1 MGIKR
6 ELILLSNK
14 IFLFIIFLIGN
25 KELEYI
31 FVFGLEFGLVNSITY
46 DGYKEWV
53 NNVVYML
60 AIGCV
65 NGMIFPIWR
74 IYFIIKYMEAI

>member
-1 MGIKR
+1 MGIKYA
-6 ELILLSNK
+6 LILFNQL
-14 IFLFIIFLIGN
+14 FLFIVFLIVN
-25 KELEYI
+25 KELKYI
-31 FVFGLEFGLVNSITY
+31 CVFGLEFGLVNSITY

-65 NGMIFPIWR
+65 NDIIFPIWP
-74 IYFIIKYMEAI
+74 IYFIVKYLEAI

>member
-6 ELILLSNK
+6 ELMLSNK
-14 IFLFIIFLIGN
+14 IFLFIMFLIAN

-46 DGYKEWV
+46 DGYTELV

-60 AIGCV
+60 AIDCV
-65 NGMIFPIWR
+65 NGMIFPIWP
-74 IYFIIKYMEAI
+74 IYFIVKYLEAI